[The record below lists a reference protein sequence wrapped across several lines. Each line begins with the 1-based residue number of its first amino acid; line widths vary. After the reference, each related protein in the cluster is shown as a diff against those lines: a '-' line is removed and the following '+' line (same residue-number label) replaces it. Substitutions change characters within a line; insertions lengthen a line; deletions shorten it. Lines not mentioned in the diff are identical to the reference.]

1 MVDLMMRSFEKRYAL
16 IWLHFENNVLAV
28 ELGAEVFVGCGSD
41 LRKVDN
47 VIIVT
52 FIAGRF
58 VVDFFQRLRKGPII
72 SRSNRF
78 ITSWW

>member
-41 LRKVDN
+41 LRKVDS

-58 VVDFFQRLRKGPII
+58 VVDFF
-72 SRSNRF
+72 
-78 ITSWW
+78 